1 MKKILATIL
10 AITML
15 GSFALAGCG
24 DTNDAADGDTK
35 ADKICLIVGNLGD
48 KSFNDIAWE
57 GMQKFGK
64 DTGAQVK
71 VVEYGT
77 DKSKIQPM
85 LLDACDSYDVIVS
98 SGNEVLEFLAD
109 GIAEDYADKNFVCFD
124 IAPDYEVKNDNV
136 FCINY
141 KQFEGDFLAAYVAM
155 KMSKTGNIGFIGG
168 GEITVILDFMTGY
181 IDGALYANPNGK
193 VAVSFVGNFTD
204 SAKAKELALVQIE
217 QNKIDVIHQ
226 VAAGAGLGV
235 FEAVKEKGN
244 AWAIGV
250 DADQREY
257 FTTSNP
263 ELADVIL
270 TSMLKRND
278 IALYDILQKTAD
290 GTAAYGTLARWGAAE
305 GVTVLVDNDF
315 FKASVGETLYAE
327 YKELL
332 GKVGELDL
340 HSAYYMEQSEINAL
354 RNSVKP

>member
-1 MKKILATIL
+1 MKKVLATIL

-24 DTNDAADGDTK
+24 DKNDAGDGEK
-35 ADKICLIVGNLGD
+35 KVNKVCLIVGNLGD

-85 LLDACDSYDVIVS
+85 LLDACDNYDVIVS

-109 GIAEDYADKNFVCFD
+109 GIAEEYADKNFVCFD
-124 IAPDYEVKNDNV
+124 IAPNYEVKNDNV

-141 KQFEGDFLAAYVAM
+141 KQFEGDFLAAYIGM

-193 VAVSFVGNFTD
+193 G
-204 SAKAKELALVQIE
+204 
-217 QNKIDVIHQ
+217 
-226 VAAGAGLGV
+226 AGAFGG
-235 FEAVKEKGN
+235 
-244 AWAIGV
+244 
-250 DADQREY
+250 
-257 FTTSNP
+257 
-263 ELADVIL
+263 
-270 TSMLKRND
+270 
-278 IALYDILQKTAD
+278 
-290 GTAAYGTLARWGAAE
+290 
-305 GVTVLVDNDF
+305 
-315 FKASVGETLYAE
+315 
-327 YKELL
+327 
-332 GKVGELDL
+332 L
-340 HSAYYMEQSEINAL
+340 HSDRTKRTDDVLGPMG
-354 RNSVKP
+354 